1 MKMVLT
7 SEVEN
12 VDNWLANRVER
23 HATILQFAE
32 NIVEY
37 ANAEANNVVALTFDI
52 VDETKMNE
60 LMQSEDTRDEMIRH
74 GVKPETVT
82 SYLEKP

>member
-1 MKMVLT
+1 MVLT
-7 SEVEN
+7 SEVQN

-23 HATILQFAE
+23 HATISQFAK

-37 ANAEANNVVALTFDI
+37 ANAESNKVVALTFDI
-52 VDETKMNE
+52 VDEKKMNE
-60 LMQSEDTRDEMIRH
+60 LMQSDHTKEELIRH
-74 GVKPETVT
+74 GVKPKTVA

>member
-1 MKMVLT
+1 MVIT

-37 ANAEANNVVALTFDI
+37 SNAEANNVVARTFDI

-74 GVKPETVT
+74 GVKLETVT

>member
-1 MKMVLT
+1 M
-7 SEVEN
+7 
-12 VDNWLANRVER
+12 
-23 HATILQFAE
+23 QFAE

-37 ANAEANNVVALTFDI
+37 ANAEVSNVVALTFDI

>member
-1 MKMVLT
+1 MVLT

-12 VDNWLANRVER
+12 VDFWLANRVES
-23 HATILQFAE
+23 HATISQLAE

-37 ANAEANNVVALTFDI
+37 ANAETNDVVALTFDI
-52 VDETKMNE
+52 VDEKKVNE
-60 LMQSEDTRDEMIRH
+60 LMQSEDTREKMIRH
-74 GVKPETVT
+74 GVNPETVA

>member
-1 MKMVLT
+1 MKMVIT

-37 ANAEANNVVALTFDI
+37 ANAEVSNVVALTFDI

-60 LMQSEDTRDEMIRH
+60 LMQSCLLYTSPSPRDNRVSRM
-74 GVKPETVT
+74 P
-82 SYLEKP
+82 SSA

>member
-1 MKMVLT
+1 MVIT

-37 ANAEANNVVALTFDI
+37 ANAEASNVVALTFDI
-52 VDETKMNE
+52 VDEKKMNE
-60 LMQSEDTRDEMIRH
+60 LKEQLKEELKEKLKDEL
-74 GVKPETVT
+74 KEELKEET
-82 SYLEKP
+82 ERGN

>member
-37 ANAEANNVVALTFDI
+37 ANAEAN
-52 VDETKMNE
+52 
-60 LMQSEDTRDEMIRH
+60 S
-74 GVKPETVT
+74 
-82 SYLEKP
+82 